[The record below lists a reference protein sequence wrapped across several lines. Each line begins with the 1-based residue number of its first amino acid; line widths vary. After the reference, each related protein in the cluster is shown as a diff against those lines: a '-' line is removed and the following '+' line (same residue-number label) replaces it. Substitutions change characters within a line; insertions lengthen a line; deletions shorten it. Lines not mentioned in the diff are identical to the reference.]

1 MTIKNEKIEDV
12 EEIKYIKE
20 TEDIKEIKEIFEVFE
35 KLVSIDSPSL
45 HERKM
50 ADYVKTLFAGIGVS
64 LDEDMTQSITGSD
77 AGNLFGRV
85 EAEGKAGTTVLFAA
99 HMDTVNPALGKKAI
113 LHEDGTV
120 TSDGTTVLGAD
131 DLSGVTAIYET
142 VKYIKENKLP
152 HRPIEILITV
162 GEELYCKGA
171 NAFDYS
177 KVTAKEAYVLDLS
190 GPIGTAAYAAPTLVS
205 FEAVING
212 KAAHAGF
219 RPEDGINSI
228 LAAAKAVAVLPQGH
242 IDEVTTANIGIIS
255 GGSGTNIVSESCRIS
270 GEIRSLNHEK
280 ALQVLN
286 QYHETFQK
294 EAGNVGANLVWDEK
308 LNIQA
313 YETGLDS
320 DVANHYA
327 KAVEKQKLIPVF
339 EKTFGGSDNNVFA
352 QHGIEGLVIATSM
365 NQVHS
370 CREYA
375 NLFEIAQVIRIL
387 IDLSKN

>member
-1 MTIKNEKIEDV
+1 
-12 EEIKYIKE
+12 
-20 TEDIKEIKEIFEVFE
+20 
-35 KLVSIDSPSL
+35 
-45 HERKM
+45 M
-50 ADYVKTLFAGIGVS
+50 ADHVKALFAGIGVT
-64 LDEDMTQSITGSD
+64 LEEDTSQSITGSN

-85 EAEGKAGTTVLFAA
+85 EGTSGTPVLFAA
-99 HMDTVNPALGKKAI
+99 HMDTVNPALGKRAI

-131 DLSGVTAIYET
+131 DLSGVTAIYEA
-142 VKYIKENKLP
+142 VKCIKENKLT

-162 GEELYCKGA
+162 AEELYCKGA
-171 NAFDYS
+171 NTFDYS
-177 KVTAKEAYVLDLS
+177 KITAKEAYVLDLS

-205 FEAVING
+205 FEAIING

-219 RPEDGINSI
+219 HPEDGINSI

-242 IDEVTTANIGIIS
+242 IDEVTTANVGIIS

-270 GEIRSLNHEK
+270 GEIRSLSHEK
-280 ALQVLN
+280 ALQVLKE
-286 QYHETFQK
+286 YHETFQR
-294 EAGNVGANLVWDEK
+294 EAENAGAYLAWEEI

-313 YETGLDS
+313 YETSLDS
-320 DVANHYA
+320 NAA
-327 KAVEKQKLIPVF
+327 KRYIEAVEKQKLIPVF

-375 NLFEIAQVIRIL
+375 NLFEIAQVTQVL
-387 IDLSKN
+387 IELSKSK

>member
-1 MTIKNEKIEDV
+1 
-12 EEIKYIKE
+12 
-20 TEDIKEIKEIFEVFE
+20 
-35 KLVSIDSPSL
+35 
-45 HERKM
+45 M
-50 ADYVKTLFAGIGVS
+50 ADHVKALFAGIGVT
-64 LDEDMTQSITGSD
+64 LEEDTSQSITGSN

-85 EAEGKAGTTVLFAA
+85 EGTSGTPVLFAA
-99 HMDTVNPALGKKAI
+99 HMDTVNPALGKRAI

-131 DLSGVTAIYET
+131 DLSGVTAIYEA
-142 VKYIKENKLP
+142 VKYIKENKLT

-162 GEELYCKGA
+162 AEELYCKGA
-171 NAFDYS
+171 NTFDYS
-177 KVTAKEAYVLDLS
+177 KITAKEAYVLDLS

-205 FEAVING
+205 FEAIING

-219 RPEDGINSI
+219 HPEDGINSI

-270 GEIRSLNHEK
+270 GEIRSLSHEK
-280 ALQVLN
+280 ALQVLKE
-286 QYHETFQK
+286 YHETFQR
-294 EAGNVGANLVWDEK
+294 EAENAGAYLAWEEI

-313 YETGLDS
+313 YETSLDS
-320 DVANHYA
+320 NAA
-327 KAVEKQKLIPVF
+327 KRYIEAVEKQKLIPVF

-375 NLFEIAQVIRIL
+375 NLFEIAQVTQVL
-387 IDLSKN
+387 IELSKSK

>member
-1 MTIKNEKIEDV
+1 
-12 EEIKYIKE
+12 
-20 TEDIKEIKEIFEVFE
+20 
-35 KLVSIDSPSL
+35 
-45 HERKM
+45 M
-50 ADYVKTLFAGIGVS
+50 ADHVKALFAGIS
-64 LDEDMTQSITGSD
+64 ITLEEDTSQSITGSN

-85 EAEGKAGTTVLFAA
+85 EGTSGTPVLFAA
-99 HMDTVNPALGKKAI
+99 HMDTVNPALGKRAI

-131 DLSGVTAIYET
+131 DLSGVTAIYEA
-142 VKYIKENKLP
+142 VKCIKENKLT

-162 GEELYCKGA
+162 AEELYCKGA
-171 NAFDYS
+171 NTFDYS
-177 KVTAKEAYVLDLS
+177 KITAKEAYVLDLS

-205 FEAVING
+205 FEAIING

-219 RPEDGINSI
+219 HPEDGINSI

-270 GEIRSLNHEK
+270 GEIRSLSHEK
-280 ALQVLN
+280 ALQVLKE
-286 QYHETFQK
+286 YHETFQR
-294 EAGNVGANLVWDEK
+294 EAENAGAYLAWEEI

-313 YETGLDS
+313 YETSLDS
-320 DVANHYA
+320 NAA
-327 KAVEKQKLIPVF
+327 KRYIEAVEKQKLIPVF

-375 NLFEIAQVIRIL
+375 NLFEIAQVTQVL
-387 IDLSKN
+387 IELSKSK

>member
-1 MTIKNEKIEDV
+1 MIIKNE
-12 EEIKYIKE
+12 
-20 TEDIKEIKEIFEVFE
+20 EIFEVFS

-45 HERKM
+45 QERKM
-50 ADYVKTLFAGIGVS
+50 ADHVKALFTGIGVN
-64 LDEDMTQSITGSD
+64 LEEDTTQSITGSD
-77 AGNLFGRV
+77 AGNLFGKI
-85 EAEGKAGTTVLFAA
+85 EGEAGTPVLFAA

-113 LHEDGTV
+113 LQEDGTV

-131 DLSGVTAIYET
+131 DLSGVTAVYEA
-142 VKYIKENKLP
+142 VKYIKENKLS

-177 KVTAKEAYVLDLS
+177 KINAKEAYVLDLS

-219 RPEDGINSI
+219 HPEDGINSI
-228 LAAAKAVAVLPQGH
+228 LAAAKAIAVLPQGY
-242 IDEVTTANIGIIS
+242 IDDNTTANIGVIL

-280 ALQVLN
+280 ALQVLKK
-286 QYHETFQK
+286 YHETFER
-294 EAGNVGANLVWDEK
+294 EAKNLGAYLEWEEK

-313 YETGLDS
+313 YETGLNS
-320 DVANHYA
+320 EVAKRYVE
-327 KAVEKQKLIPVF
+327 AVEKQKLIPVF
-339 EKTFGGSDNNVFA
+339 EKTFGGSDNNVFS

-375 NLFEIAQVIRIL
+375 NLFEIAQVTQIL
-387 IDLSKN
+387 IELSKIK

>member
-1 MTIKNEKIEDV
+1 
-12 EEIKYIKE
+12 
-20 TEDIKEIKEIFEVFE
+20 
-35 KLVSIDSPSL
+35 
-45 HERKM
+45 M
-50 ADYVKTLFAGIGVS
+50 ADHVKALFAGIGVT
-64 LDEDMTQSITGSD
+64 LEEDTSQSITGSN

-85 EAEGKAGTTVLFAA
+85 EGTSGTPVLFAA
-99 HMDTVNPALGKKAI
+99 HMDTVNPALGKRAI

-131 DLSGVTAIYET
+131 DLSGVTAIYEA
-142 VKYIKENKLP
+142 VKYIKENKLT

-162 GEELYCKGA
+162 AEELYCKGA
-171 NAFDYS
+171 NTFDYS
-177 KVTAKEAYVLDLS
+177 KIMAKEAYVLDLS

-205 FEAVING
+205 FEAIING

-219 RPEDGINSI
+219 HPEDGINSI

-270 GEIRSLNHEK
+270 GEIRSLSHEK
-280 ALQVLN
+280 ALQVLKE
-286 QYHETFQK
+286 YHETFQR
-294 EAGNVGANLVWDEK
+294 EAENAGAYLAWEEI

-313 YETGLDS
+313 YETSLDS
-320 DVANHYA
+320 NAA
-327 KAVEKQKLIPVF
+327 KRYIEAVEKQKLIPVF

-375 NLFEIAQVIRIL
+375 NLFEIAQVTQVL
-387 IDLSKN
+387 IELSKSK

>member
-1 MTIKNEKIEDV
+1 MEKNIAKDMAKNMAIKNE
-12 EEIKYIKE
+12 
-20 TEDIKEIKEIFEVFE
+20 EIFEVFE

-45 HERKM
+45 QERKM
-50 ADYVKTLFAGIGVS
+50 ADHVKSLFAGIGVS
-64 LDEDMTQSITGSD
+64 LEEDATQSITGSD
-77 AGNLFGRV
+77 AGNLFGKV
-85 EAEGKAGTTVLFAA
+85 EAEGAQEKESTPVLFAA

-131 DLSGVTAIYET
+131 DLSGVTAIYEA

-171 NAFDYS
+171 NAFDYN

-219 RPEDGINSI
+219 HPEDGINSI
-228 LAAAKAVAVLPQGH
+228 LAAAKAIAVLPQGH
-242 IDEVTTANIGIIS
+242 IDEITTANIGVIS
-255 GGSGTNIVSESCRIS
+255 GGSGTNIVSESCHIS
-270 GEIRSLNHEK
+270 GEIRSLSHEK
-280 ALQVLN
+280 ALQVLKE
-286 QYHETFQK
+286 YHETFQR
-294 EAGNVGANLVWDEK
+294 EAENVGAYLAWEEK

-313 YETGLDS
+313 YETELDS
-320 DVANHYA
+320 DVAKRYVD
-327 KAVEKQKLIPVF
+327 AVEKQKLIPVF

-375 NLFEIAQVIRIL
+375 NLFEIAQVTQIL
-387 IDLSKN
+387 IELSKIK

>member
-1 MTIKNEKIEDV
+1 MTIKND
-12 EEIKYIKE
+12 
-20 TEDIKEIKEIFEVFE
+20 EIFTIFD

-45 HERKM
+45 KERAM
-50 ADYVKTLFAGIGVS
+50 ADHLKALFASIGVT
-64 LDEDMTQSITGSD
+64 LHEDDTKAITGSD

-85 EAEGKAGTTVLFAA
+85 EAVDAGDQDEPVLFAA

-131 DLSGVTAIYET
+131 DLSGVTAIYEA
-142 VKYIKENKLP
+142 VKYIIENKLP
-152 HRPIEILITV
+152 HRTIEILITV

-177 KVTAKEAYVLDLS
+177 KVSAKEAYVLDLS
-190 GPIGTAAYAAPTLVS
+190 GAIGTAAYAAPTLVS
-205 FEAVING
+205 FEATIHG

-219 RPEDGINSI
+219 HPEDGINSI
-228 LAAAKAVAVLPQGH
+228 LAAAKAIAVLPQGH
-242 IDEVTTANIGIIS
+242 LDENTTANIGVVS
-255 GGSGTNIVSESCRIS
+255 GGSGTNIVSESCKIS
-270 GEIRSLNHEK
+270 GEIRSLSHEK

-286 QYHETFQK
+286 HYHKTFQQ
-294 EAGNVGANLVWDEK
+294 EAEAIGAYLEWNENV
-308 LNIQA
+308 NIIA

-320 DVANHYA
+320 EVAKRYV
-327 KAVEKQKLIPVF
+327 KAVEKQRLVPVF

-352 QHGIEGLVIATSM
+352 QYGIEGLVIATSM

-370 CREYA
+370 CREYT
-375 NLFEIAQVIRIL
+375 NLTEIGQVIRIL
-387 IDLSKN
+387 VELGQ

>member
-1 MTIKNEKIEDV
+1 
-12 EEIKYIKE
+12 
-20 TEDIKEIKEIFEVFE
+20 
-35 KLVSIDSPSL
+35 
-45 HERKM
+45 M
-50 ADYVKTLFAGIGVS
+50 ADHVKALFAGIGVT
-64 LDEDMTQSITGSD
+64 LEEDTSQSITGSN

-85 EAEGKAGTTVLFAA
+85 EGTSGTPVLFAA
-99 HMDTVNPALGKKAI
+99 HMDTVNPALGKRAI

-131 DLSGVTAIYET
+131 DLSGVTAIYEA
-142 VKYIKENKLP
+142 VKYIKENKLT

-162 GEELYCKGA
+162 AEELYCKGA
-171 NAFDYS
+171 NTFDYS
-177 KVTAKEAYVLDLS
+177 KITAKEAYVLDLS

-205 FEAVING
+205 FEAIING

-219 RPEDGINSI
+219 HPEDGINSI

-255 GGSGTNIVSESCRIS
+255 GGSGTNIVSESCRIN
-270 GEIRSLNHEK
+270 GEIRSLSHEK
-280 ALQVLN
+280 ALQVLKE
-286 QYHETFQK
+286 YHETFQR
-294 EAGNVGANLVWDEK
+294 EAENAGAYLAWEEI

-313 YETGLDS
+313 YETSLDS
-320 DVANHYA
+320 NAA
-327 KAVEKQKLIPVF
+327 KRYIEAVEKQKLIPVF

-375 NLFEIAQVIRIL
+375 NLFEIAQVTQVL
-387 IDLSKN
+387 IELSKSK

>member
-1 MTIKNEKIEDV
+1 
-12 EEIKYIKE
+12 
-20 TEDIKEIKEIFEVFE
+20 
-35 KLVSIDSPSL
+35 
-45 HERKM
+45 M
-50 ADYVKTLFAGIGVS
+50 ADHVKALFAGIGVT
-64 LDEDMTQSITGSD
+64 LEEDTSQSITGSN

-85 EAEGKAGTTVLFAA
+85 EGTSGTPVLFAA
-99 HMDTVNPALGKKAI
+99 HMDTVNPALGKRAI

-131 DLSGVTAIYET
+131 DLSGVTAIYEA
-142 VKYIKENKLP
+142 VKYIKENKLT

-162 GEELYCKGA
+162 AEELYCKGA
-171 NAFDYS
+171 NTFDYS
-177 KVTAKEAYVLDLS
+177 KITAKEAYVLDLS

-205 FEAVING
+205 FEAIING
-212 KAAHAGF
+212 TAAHAGF
-219 RPEDGINSI
+219 HPEDGINSI

-255 GGSGTNIVSESCRIS
+255 GGSGTNIVSESCRIN
-270 GEIRSLNHEK
+270 GEIRSLSHEK
-280 ALQVLN
+280 ALQVLKE
-286 QYHETFQK
+286 YHETFQR
-294 EAGNVGANLVWDEK
+294 EAENAGAYLAWEEI

-313 YETGLDS
+313 YETSLDS
-320 DVANHYA
+320 NAA
-327 KAVEKQKLIPVF
+327 KRYIEAVEKQKLIPVF

-375 NLFEIAQVIRIL
+375 NLFEIAQVTQVL
-387 IDLSKN
+387 IELSKSK

>member
-1 MTIKNEKIEDV
+1 MTIKNEEIE
-12 EEIKYIKE
+12 
-20 TEDIKEIKEIFEVFE
+20 EIFEVFS

-45 HERKM
+45 QERKM
-50 ADYVKTLFAGIGVS
+50 ADHVKALFAGIGVS
-64 LDEDMTQSITGSD
+64 LEEDTTQSITGSD

-85 EAEGKAGTTVLFAA
+85 AEEGESGTPVLFAA

-120 TSDGTTVLGAD
+120 TSEGTTVLGAD
-131 DLSGVTAIYET
+131 DLSGVTAIYEA

-171 NAFDYS
+171 NAFDYN

-205 FEAVING
+205 FEATING

-219 RPEDGINSI
+219 HPEDGINSI
-228 LAAAKAVAVLPQGH
+228 FAAAKAIAVLPQGH
-242 IDEVTTANIGIIS
+242 IDEITTANIGVIS
-255 GGSGTNIVSESCRIS
+255 GGSGTNIVSESCHIS
-270 GEIRSLNHEK
+270 GEIRSLSHEK
-280 ALQVLN
+280 ALLVLKE
-286 QYHETFQK
+286 YHETFQR
-294 EAGNVGANLVWDEK
+294 EAENVGAYLEWEEK

-313 YETGLDS
+313 YETELDS
-320 DVANHYA
+320 DVAKRYVE
-327 KAVEKQKLIPVF
+327 AVEKQKLIPVF

-375 NLFEIAQVIRIL
+375 NLSEIAQVTQIL